1 MKITVKI
8 LAIFLTLLVFAN
20 SQLMDKMNR
29 AIVVESS
36 AEKMNRAIE
45 AANEDRKLLYSQMAP
60 DLIDIPYPGVENYT
74 HYAAARLGLLLVNAR
89 PLMSELGPV
98 INDVTS
104 FKYPIATKQCG
115 NINSSV
121 RSVFIAV
128 ISATG
133 NFEKRSKI
141 RETWKNHID
150 LVLQKG
156 LLGKIHFGFILGQPE
171 NANELQGKS
180 KDIQEKIQDE
190 NDNFGD
196 IIQIEMLDFYRN
208 LPLKMAG
215 LLNWVITNCRQV
227 DFVLKIDDD
236 MYLNV
241 HVLAHFV
248 KTYYES
254 GKMTIFG
261 QSDRVD
267 SKSNNWGPQRSASQW
282 KISLDEWPW
291 NTYPNYVN
299 GPVYLMHKTAIVPLL
314 AAIQTTPIMP
324 FENIYLTGICSE
336 KAGVRTQYSSG
347 PNSIVKGSAFSSNC
361 DADKYLTWNSFTGGM
376 PHSDID
382 SFYRSSFSWYS
393 VYSWWRCTPKESVQF
408 NFRNDMSAI

>member
-1 MKITVKI
+1 
-8 LAIFLTLLVFAN
+8 
-20 SQLMDKMNR
+20 MDKMNR

-89 PLMSELGPV
+89 PLMSELGHV

-115 NINSSV
+115 NIDSSV

-171 NANELQGKS
+171 NLQGKS
-180 KDIQEKIQDE
+180 KEIQEKIQDE

-196 IIQIEMLDFYRN
+196 IIQIEMMDFYRN

-215 LLNWVITNCRQV
+215 LLNWVISNCRQV

-248 KTYYES
+248 KTYYGS
-254 GKMTIFG
+254 GRMKIFG
-261 QSDRVD
+261 QSDQVD
-267 SKSNNWGPQRSASQW
+267 SKSNNWGPNRSKKNVKKAI
-282 KISLDEWPW
+282 IS
-291 NTYPNYVN
+291 
-299 GPVYLMHKTAIVPLL
+299 I
-314 AAIQTTPIMP
+314 
-324 FENIYLTGICSE
+324 SE
-336 KAGVRTQYSSG
+336 
-347 PNSIVKGSAFSSNC
+347 
-361 DADKYLTWNSFTGGM
+361 
-376 PHSDID
+376 
-382 SFYRSSFSWYS
+382 
-393 VYSWWRCTPKESVQF
+393 
-408 NFRNDMSAI
+408 

>member
-1 MKITVKI
+1 
-8 LAIFLTLLVFAN
+8 
-20 SQLMDKMNR
+20 
-29 AIVVESS
+29 
-36 AEKMNRAIE
+36 MNRAIE
-45 AANEDRKLLYSQMAP
+45 AVNEDRKLLYSQMAP

-115 NINSSV
+115 NIDSSV

-128 ISATG
+128 ISATS

-180 KDIQEKIQDE
+180 KEIQEKIQDE

-196 IIQIEMLDFYRN
+196 IIQIEMSDFYRN

-215 LLNWVITNCRQV
+215 LLNWVNTNCRQV

-254 GKMTIFG
+254 GKMKIFG

-267 SKSNNWGPQRSASQW
+267 SKSNNWGPQRSIQCQKA
-282 KISLDEWPW
+282 ISFQYL
-291 NTYPNYVN
+291 NNNY
-299 GPVYLMHKTAIVPLL
+299 Y
-314 AAIQTTPIMP
+314 
-324 FENIYLTGICSE
+324 F
-336 KAGVRTQYSSG
+336 
-347 PNSIVKGSAFSSNC
+347 
-361 DADKYLTWNSFTGGM
+361 D
-376 PHSDID
+376 
-382 SFYRSSFSWYS
+382 
-393 VYSWWRCTPKESVQF
+393 
-408 NFRNDMSAI
+408 